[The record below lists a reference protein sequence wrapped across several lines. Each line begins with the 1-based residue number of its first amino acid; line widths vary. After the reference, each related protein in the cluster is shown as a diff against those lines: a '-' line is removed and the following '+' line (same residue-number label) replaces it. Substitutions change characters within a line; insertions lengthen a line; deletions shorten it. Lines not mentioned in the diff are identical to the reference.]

1 MKLSITLKNER
12 FAVFNPD
19 TGELLSLPN
28 EKPTQG
34 SYIPV
39 AEEDVK
45 PILEGRDSMQFY
57 YVHYIKRAKT
67 YELRQRANHDI
78 DSYFVDDMIYEVP
91 PSKQDNADITI
102 TKNVKDTCWKVT
114 VGGELYE
121 NILAQKI
128 SLGNSRFSF
137 SCTKKDD
144 PNILYK
150 TIKFTFDKLV
160 DGKYIVVPFSE
171 KFEFNNDPI
180 GVYTIKK
187 FEKYAYEVIE

>member
-91 PSKQDNADITI
+91 TSQQDSADITI
-102 TKNVKDTCWKVT
+102 TKNVKDTCWKIA

-128 SLGNSRFSF
+128 SCL
-137 SCTKKDD
+137 
-144 PNILYK
+144 LY
-150 TIKFTFDKLV
+150 TSDAA
-160 DGKYIVVPFSE
+160 DE
-171 KFEFNNDPI
+171 
-180 GVYTIKK
+180 
-187 FEKYAYEVIE
+187 

>member
-78 DSYFVDDMIYEVP
+78 
-91 PSKQDNADITI
+91 QR
-102 TKNVKDTCWKVT
+102 VT
-114 VGGELYE
+114 LH
-121 NILAQKI
+121 N
-128 SLGNSRFSF
+128 
-137 SCTKKDD
+137 
-144 PNILYK
+144 
-150 TIKFTFDKLV
+150 LV
-160 DGKYIVVPFSE
+160 DR
-171 KFEFNNDPI
+171 
-180 GVYTIKK
+180 
-187 FEKYAYEVIE
+187 

>member
-67 YELRQRANHDI
+67 YDLVLNDFAAAMVLYEKILLDHSSSIYVAESRKRFRELRG
-78 DSYFVDDMIYEVP
+78 
-91 PSKQDNADITI
+91 DNLKED
-102 TKNVKDTCWKVT
+102 
-114 VGGELYE
+114 
-121 NILAQKI
+121 Q
-128 SLGNSRFSF
+128 
-137 SCTKKDD
+137 
-144 PNILYK
+144 
-150 TIKFTFDKLV
+150 
-160 DGKYIVVPFSE
+160 
-171 KFEFNNDPI
+171 
-180 GVYTIKK
+180 
-187 FEKYAYEVIE
+187 